1 MAFTDAVR
9 EAQDRN
15 GSAAAYSHERVGDPP
30 ADTPGAD
37 EIAFI
42 ESRDSFYMATVN
54 AAGWPYVQHRGG
66 PPGFLKVIN
75 PTTLAMPD
83 FRGNRQYVSV
93 GNLAENDRAS
103 LFFMDYP
110 RQARLKIFARVGVVQ
125 LEEKPELAA
134 RLVDETYKA
143 KIERA
148 FEFTLEAFDWNCP
161 QHITPRYTEDDIRA
175 VTGKLTQ
182 RIASLELELEKLSR
196 K

>member
-1 MAFTDAVR
+1 MFTAEVEAEQDAIGAKGAFASRYDAK
-9 EAQDRN
+9 QD
-15 GSAAAYSHERVGDPP
+15 EPL
-30 ADTPGAD
+30 GAN
-37 EIAFI
+37 EVAFLT
-42 ESRDSFYMATVN
+42 SRTSIYMASVN
-54 AAGWPYVQHRGG
+54 SAGWPYVQHRGG